1 LAEQGEEYEKLME
14 RVLARFPE
22 LSREEIEALVESK
35 LRESNLLNRVGAL
48 LLVAEELGAFRE
60 PREEARGQRA
70 YTRIGDLV
78 PGLNDVSIR
87 GVIYAID
94 KLVEVRDHKLMRLKI
109 GDRSGSVN
117 VILWD
122 ERAEEAAKLGLKIGD
137 LAAIIHGYTRERI
150 ETGEPEIHVGRNG
163 MLMKL
168 EPEPGAP
175 KPESYFMDLGE
186 ALERGRGVY
195 DIKATV
201 LEIGAERRVM
211 TKFGEATLREI
222 LLIDDEGEARLT
234 VWRAKAEELG
244 DLKPGETIYLTDVR
258 IEDGRLSLTPRSIIA
273 FRERPSPEALE
284 KVAGRRVKDVILR
297 VLDVSETAAGLRL
310 ISTDGEKIIRVIV
323 PEKLDVK
330 SGDHILVKEAA
341 QEVRRDRVRLLCKV
355 GVVEVIKPEKEIK
368 VPNRL
373 VHLREIV
380 SGERVDERDVI
391 VEGILYTKTQP
402 MSIKTRFGEAKKL
415 GFWIKEGEAAVQ
427 GVAWRDKAEELDKI
441 SEGSRIRLKWVD
453 VRMNIFDEPEINL
466 GSDTVIEVLES
477 SQEELK

>member
-22 LSREEIEALVESK
+22 LSREEVEALVESK
-35 LRESNLLNRVGAL
+35 LRESSLLNRVGAL
-48 LLVAEELGAFRE
+48 LLVAEELGAFKE
-60 PREEARGQRA
+60 SGEEARSQRA

-78 PGLNDVSIR
+78 PGLNDVSVR
-87 GVIYAID
+87 GVVYAID
-94 KLVEVRDHKLMRLKI
+94 RLIEVRDHKLMRLKL

-122 ERAEEAAKLGLKIGD
+122 ERAEEAVKLGLKLGD

-163 MLMKL
+163 MLMRL

-175 KPESYFMDLGE
+175 KPESYFMDLGA

-201 LEIGAERRVM
+201 LEIGAERRVK
-211 TKFGEATLREI
+211 TRFGEATLREI

-234 VWRAKAEELG
+234 VWREKAEELG

-258 IEDGRLSLTPRSIIA
+258 VDDGRLSLTPRSIIA
-273 FRERPSPEALE
+273 FREKPSPEALE
-284 KVAGRRVKDVILR
+284 KVAGRRVRDVILR
-297 VLDVSETAAGLRL
+297 VLDVVETAAGLRL
-310 ISTDGEKIIRVIV
+310 ISTDGERIVRVIV
-323 PEKLDVK
+323 PERLDVR

-341 QEVRRDRVRLLCKV
+341 QEIRRDRVRFLCKA
-355 GVVEVIKPEKEIK
+355 GAVELVRPEKEIEA
-368 VPNRL
+368 PSRL
-373 VHLREIV
+373 IHLKDIV

-402 MSIKTRFGEAKKL
+402 ISVKTRFGEAKKL

-427 GVAWRDKAEELDKI
+427 GVAWRNKAEELDGI

-453 VRMNIFDEPEINL
+453 IRLNIFNEPEINL
-466 GSDTVIEVLES
+466 RSDTVIEVLES
-477 SQEELK
+477 SQEELG

>member
-1 LAEQGEEYEKLME
+1 MAEQGEEYEKLME

-22 LSREEIEALVESK
+22 LSREEVEALVESK
-35 LRESNLLNRVGAL
+35 LRESSLLNRVGAL
-48 LLVAEELGAFRE
+48 LLVAEELGAFKE
-60 PREEARGQRA
+60 SGEEARGQRA

-78 PGLNDVSIR
+78 PGLNDVSVR
-87 GVIYAID
+87 GVVYAID
-94 KLVEVRDHKLMRLKI
+94 RLIKVRDHKLMRLKL

-122 ERAEEAAKLGLKIGD
+122 ERAEEAAKLGLKRGD

-163 MLMKL
+163 MLMRL

-175 KPESYFMDLGE
+175 KPESYFMDLRV

-201 LEIGAERRVM
+201 LEIGAERRVK
-211 TKFGEATLREI
+211 TRFGEATLREI

-234 VWRAKAEELG
+234 VWREKAEELG

-258 IEDGRLSLTPRSIIA
+258 VEDGRLSLTPRSIIA
-273 FRERPSPEALE
+273 FREKPSPEALE
-284 KVAGRRVKDVILR
+284 RVAGRRVRDVVLR
-297 VLDVSETAAGLRL
+297 VLDVVETAAGLRL
-310 ISTDGEKIIRVIV
+310 ISTDGERIIRVIV
-323 PEKLDVK
+323 PEKLEVK

-341 QEVRRDRVRLLCKV
+341 QEIRRDRVRFLCKA
-355 GVVEVIKPEKEIK
+355 GAVEPVRPEKEIEA
-368 VPNRL
+368 PSRL
-373 VHLREIV
+373 IHLKDIV

-402 MSIKTRFGEAKKL
+402 ITVKTRFGEAKKL

-427 GVAWRDKAEELDKI
+427 GVAWRDKAEELDGI

-453 VRMNIFDEPEINL
+453 IRLNIFNEPEINL
-466 GSDTVIEVLES
+466 RSDTVIEVLES
-477 SQEELK
+477 SQEELG

>member
-22 LSREEIEALVESK
+22 LSREEVEALVESK
-35 LRESNLLNRVGAL
+35 LRESSLLNRVGAL
-48 LLVAEELGAFRE
+48 LLVAEELGAFKE
-60 PREEARGQRA
+60 SGEEARSQRA

-78 PGLNDVSIR
+78 PGLNDVSVR
-87 GVIYAID
+87 GVVYAID
-94 KLVEVRDHKLMRLKI
+94 RLIEVRDHKLMRLKL

-122 ERAEEAAKLGLKIGD
+122 ERAEEAVKLGLKLGD

-150 ETGEPEIHVGRNG
+150 ETGEPEIHVGKNG
-163 MLMKL
+163 MLMRL

-175 KPESYFMDLGE
+175 KPESYFMDLGA

-201 LEIGAERRVM
+201 LEIGAERRVK
-211 TKFGEATLREI
+211 TRFGEATLREI

-234 VWRAKAEELG
+234 VWREKAEELG

-258 IEDGRLSLTPRSIIA
+258 VDDGRLSLTPRSIIA
-273 FRERPSPEALE
+273 FREKPSPEALE
-284 KVAGRRVKDVILR
+284 KVAGRRVRDVVLR
-297 VLDVSETAAGLRL
+297 VLDVVETAAGLRL
-310 ISTDGEKIIRVIV
+310 ISTDGERIVRVIV
-323 PEKLDVK
+323 PERLEVK

-341 QEVRRDRVRLLCKV
+341 QEIRRDRVRFLCKA
-355 GVVEVIKPEKEIK
+355 GAVELVRPEKEIEA
-368 VPNRL
+368 PSRL
-373 VHLREIV
+373 IHLKDIV

-402 MSIKTRFGEAKKL
+402 ISVKTRFGEAKKL

-427 GVAWRDKAEELDKI
+427 GVAWRDKAEELDRI

-453 VRMNIFDEPEINL
+453 IRLNIFNEPEINL
-466 GSDTVIEVLES
+466 RSDTVIEVLKS
-477 SQEELK
+477 SQEELG

>member
-22 LSREEIEALVESK
+22 LSREEVEALVESK
-35 LRESNLLNRVGAL
+35 LRESSLLNRVGAL
-48 LLVAEELGAFRE
+48 LLVAEELGAFKE
-60 PREEARGQRA
+60 SGEEARGQRA

-78 PGLNDVSIR
+78 PGLNDVSVR
-87 GVIYAID
+87 GVVYAID
-94 KLVEVRDHKLMRLKI
+94 RLIEVRDHKLMRLKL

-122 ERAEEAAKLGLKIGD
+122 ERAEEAAKLGLKLGD

-163 MLMKL
+163 MLMRL

-175 KPESYFMDLGE
+175 KPESYFMDLGA

-201 LEIGAERRVM
+201 LEIGAERRVK
-211 TKFGEATLREI
+211 TRFGEATLREI

-234 VWRAKAEELG
+234 VWREKAEELG

-258 IEDGRLSLTPRSIIA
+258 VEDGRLSLTPRSIIA
-273 FRERPSPEALE
+273 FREKPSPEALE
-284 KVAGRRVKDVILR
+284 KIAGRRVRDVALR
-297 VLDVSETAAGLRL
+297 VLDVVETAAGLRL
-310 ISTDGEKIIRVIV
+310 ISTDGERIVRVIV
-323 PEKLDVK
+323 PERLDVR

-341 QEVRRDRVRLLCKV
+341 QEIRRDRVRFLCKA
-355 GVVEVIKPEKEIK
+355 GAVELVRPEKEIK
-368 VPNRL
+368 APSRL
-373 VHLREIV
+373 IHLKDIV

-402 MSIKTRFGEAKKL
+402 ISVKTRFGEAKKL

-427 GVAWRDKAEELDKI
+427 GVAWRDKAEELDRI

-453 VRMNIFDEPEINL
+453 IRLNIFNEPEINL
-466 GSDTVIEVLES
+466 RSDTVIEVLES
-477 SQEELK
+477 SQEELG

>member
-1 LAEQGEEYEKLME
+1 MAEQGEEYEKLME

-22 LSREEIEALVESK
+22 LSREEVEALVESK
-35 LRESNLLNRVGAL
+35 LRESSLLNRVGAL
-48 LLVAEELGAFRE
+48 LLVAEELGAFKE
-60 PREEARGQRA
+60 SGEEARGQRA

-78 PGLNDVSIR
+78 PGLNDVSVR
-87 GVIYAID
+87 GVVYAID
-94 KLVEVRDHKLMRLKI
+94 RLIEVRDHKLMRLKL

-122 ERAEEAAKLGLKIGD
+122 ERAEEAAKLGLKLGD

-163 MLMKL
+163 MLMRL

-175 KPESYFMDLGE
+175 RPESYFMDLGA

-201 LEIGAERRVM
+201 LEIGAERRVK
-211 TKFGEATLREI
+211 TRFGEATLREI

-234 VWRAKAEELG
+234 VWREKAEELG

-258 IEDGRLSLTPRSIIA
+258 VEDGRLSLTPRSIIA
-273 FRERPSPEALE
+273 FREKPSPEALE
-284 KVAGRRVKDVILR
+284 KIAGRRVRDVVLR
-297 VLDVSETAAGLRL
+297 VLDVVETAAGLRL
-310 ISTDGEKIIRVIV
+310 ISTDGERIVRVIV
-323 PEKLDVK
+323 PERLDVR

-341 QEVRRDRVRLLCKV
+341 QEIRRDRVRFLCKA
-355 GVVEVIKPEKEIK
+355 GAVELVRPEKEIK
-368 VPNRL
+368 APSRL
-373 VHLREIV
+373 IHLKDIV

-402 MSIKTRFGEAKKL
+402 ISVKTRFGEAKKL

-427 GVAWRDKAEELDKI
+427 GVAWRDKAEELDRI

-453 VRMNIFDEPEINL
+453 IRLNIFNEPEINL
-466 GSDTVIEVLES
+466 RSDTVIEVLES
-477 SQEELK
+477 SQEELG

>member
-1 LAEQGEEYEKLME
+1 MAEQGEEYEKLME

-22 LSREEIEALVESK
+22 LSREEVEALVESK
-35 LRESNLLNRVGAL
+35 LRESSLLNKVGAL
-48 LLVAEELGAFRE
+48 LLVAEELGAFKERK
-60 PREEARGQRA
+60 EESHGQRA

-87 GVIYAID
+87 GVVYAID
-94 KLVEVRDHKLMRLKI
+94 RLIEVRDHKIMRLKI

-122 ERAEEAAKLGLKIGD
+122 EKAEEAAKLGLRIGD
-137 LAAIIHGYTRERI
+137 LAAVIHGYTRERI

-168 EPEPGAP
+168 EPEPGSP

-201 LEIGAERRVM
+201 LEISAERKVM
-211 TKFGEATLREI
+211 TRFGEAVLREI

-234 VWRAKAEELG
+234 VWREKAEELG

-258 IEDGRLSLTPRSIIA
+258 VEDGRLSLTPRSIIA

-284 KVAGRRVKDVILR
+284 KVAGRKVREIVLK
-297 VLDVSETAAGLRL
+297 VLDVIETATGLRI

-323 PEKLDVK
+323 PEKLSIE

-341 QEVRRDRVRLLCKV
+341 QEVRRDRIRLLCKAGAV
-355 GVVEVIKPEKEIK
+355 KLIKPEKEIET
-368 VPNRL
+368 PNRL
-373 VHLREIV
+373 IHLREIV
-380 SGERVDERDVI
+380 SGEKVDERDVI

-402 MSIKTRFGEAKKL
+402 MSIKTRFGEAKKM

-427 GVAWRDKAEELDKI
+427 GIAWRDKAEELDRI

-466 GSDTVIEVLES
+466 GSDTIIEVLKS
-477 SQEELK
+477 SQGELR

>member
-22 LSREEIEALVESK
+22 LSREEVEALVESK
-35 LRESNLLNRVGAL
+35 LRESSLLNRVGAL
-48 LLVAEELGAFRE
+48 LLVAEELGAFKE
-60 PREEARGQRA
+60 SGEEARSQRA

-78 PGLNDVSIR
+78 PGLNDVSVR
-87 GVIYAID
+87 GVVYAID
-94 KLVEVRDHKLMRLKI
+94 RLIEVRDHKLMRLKL

-122 ERAEEAAKLGLKIGD
+122 ERAEEAVKLGLKLGD

-150 ETGEPEIHVGRNG
+150 ETGEPEIHVGKNG
-163 MLMKL
+163 MLMRL

-175 KPESYFMDLGE
+175 KPESYFMDLGA

-201 LEIGAERRVM
+201 LEIGAERRVK
-211 TKFGEATLREI
+211 TRFGEATLREI

-234 VWRAKAEELG
+234 VWREKAEELG

-258 IEDGRLSLTPRSIIA
+258 VDDGRLSLTPRSIIA
-273 FRERPSPEALE
+273 FREKPSPEALE
-284 KVAGRRVKDVILR
+284 KVAGRRVRDVVLR
-297 VLDVSETAAGLRL
+297 VLDVVETAAGLRL
-310 ISTDGEKIIRVIV
+310 ISTDGERIVRVIV
-323 PEKLDVK
+323 PERLEVK

-341 QEVRRDRVRLLCKV
+341 QEIRRDRVRFLCKA
-355 GVVEVIKPEKEIK
+355 GAVELVRPEKEIEA
-368 VPNRL
+368 PSRL
-373 VHLREIV
+373 IHLKDIV

-402 MSIKTRFGEAKKL
+402 ISVKTRFGEAKKL

-427 GVAWRDKAEELDKI
+427 GVAWRDKAEELDRI

-453 VRMNIFDEPEINL
+453 IRLNIFNEPEINL
-466 GSDTVIEVLES
+466 RSDTVIEVLES
-477 SQEELK
+477 SQEELG

>member
-1 LAEQGEEYEKLME
+1 M
-14 RVLARFPE
+14 V
-22 LSREEIEALVESK
+22 
-35 LRESNLLNRVGAL
+35 
-48 LLVAEELGAFRE
+48 
-60 PREEARGQRA
+60 
-70 YTRIGDLV
+70 
-78 PGLNDVSIR
+78 
-87 GVIYAID
+87 YAID
-94 KLVEVRDHKLMRLKI
+94 RLIEVRDHKLMRLKL

-122 ERAEEAAKLGLKIGD
+122 ERAEEAAKLGLRIGD

-168 EPEPGAP
+168 EPEPGSP
-175 KPESYFMDLGE
+175 KPESYFMDLGV

-201 LEIGAERRVM
+201 LEIGAERRVK
-211 TKFGEATLREI
+211 TRFGEATLREI

-234 VWRAKAEELG
+234 VWREKAEELG

-258 IEDGRLSLTPRSIIA
+258 VEDGRLSLTPRSIIA
-273 FRERPSPEALE
+273 FREKPSPEALE
-284 KVAGRRVKDVILR
+284 KVAGRRVRDLVLR
-297 VLDVSETAAGLRL
+297 VLDVVETAAGLRL
-310 ISTDGEKIIRVIV
+310 ISTDGERIIRVIV
-323 PEKLDVK
+323 PERLDVR

-341 QEVRRDRVRLLCKV
+341 QEIRRDRVRLLCKAGAV
-355 GVVEVIKPEKEIK
+355 GLVRPEKEVKPPSRSI
-368 VPNRL
+368 
-373 VHLREIV
+373 HLKEVV

-402 MSIKTRFGEAKKL
+402 ISVKTRFGEAKKL

-427 GVAWRDKAEELDKI
+427 GVAWRDKAEELDRI

-453 VRMNIFDEPEINL
+453 IRLNIFNEPEINL
-466 GSDTVIEVLES
+466 RSDTVIEVLRS
-477 SQEELK
+477 SQEELG

>member
-1 LAEQGEEYEKLME
+1 MAEQGEEYEKLME
-14 RVLARFPE
+14 RILARFPE
-22 LSREEIEALVESK
+22 LSREEVEALVESK
-35 LRESNLLNRVGAL
+35 LRESSLLNKVGAL
-48 LLVAEELGAFRE
+48 LLVAEELGAFKE
-60 PREEARGQRA
+60 SGEEARGQRA

-78 PGLNDVSIR
+78 PGLNDVSVR
-87 GVIYAID
+87 GVVYAID
-94 KLVEVRDHKLMRLKI
+94 RLIEVRDHKLMRLKL

-122 ERAEEAAKLGLKIGD
+122 ERAEEAAKLGLKLGD

-163 MLMKL
+163 MLMRL

-175 KPESYFMDLGE
+175 KPESYFMDLGA

-201 LEIGAERRVM
+201 LEIGAERRVK
-211 TKFGEATLREI
+211 TRFGEATLREI

-234 VWRAKAEELG
+234 VWREKAEELG

-258 IEDGRLSLTPRSIIA
+258 VEDGRLSLTPRSIIA
-273 FRERPSPEALE
+273 FREKPSPEALE
-284 KVAGRRVKDVILR
+284 KVAGRRVRGVVLR
-297 VLDVSETAAGLRL
+297 VLDVVETAAGLRL
-310 ISTDGEKIIRVIV
+310 ISTDGKRIVRVIV
-323 PEKLDVK
+323 PERLDVG

-341 QEVRRDRVRLLCKV
+341 QEIRRDRIRFLCKAGAIEPV
-355 GVVEVIKPEKEIK
+355 RPEKEIEA
-368 VPNRL
+368 PNRL
-373 VHLREIV
+373 IHLKDIV

-402 MSIKTRFGEAKKL
+402 ISVKTRFGEAKKL

-427 GVAWRDKAEELDKI
+427 GVAWRDKAEELDRI

-453 VRMNIFDEPEINL
+453 IRLNIFNEPEINL
-466 GSDTVIEVLES
+466 RSDTVIEVLES
-477 SQEELK
+477 SQEELG

>member
-1 LAEQGEEYEKLME
+1 MAEQGGEYEKLME

-22 LSREEIEALVESK
+22 LSREEVEALVESK
-35 LRESNLLNRVGAL
+35 LRESNLLNKVGAL
-48 LLVAEELGAFRE
+48 LLVAEELGAFKE

-94 KLVEVRDHKLMRLKI
+94 KLIEVRDHKLMRLKI
-109 GDRSGSVN
+109 GDRSGSIN

-122 ERAEEAAKLGLKIGD
+122 ERAEEASKLGLKIGD
-137 LAAIIHGYTRERI
+137 LAAVIHGYTRERI

-175 KPESYFMDLGE
+175 KPESYFMNLGE

-201 LEIGAERRVM
+201 LEIGAERKVM
-211 TKFGEATLREI
+211 TRFGEATLREI
-222 LLIDDEGEARLT
+222 LLIDDESEARLT
-234 VWRAKAEELG
+234 VWREKAEELG

-258 IEDGRLSLTPRSIIA
+258 VEDGRLSLTPRSIIA
-273 FRERPSPEALE
+273 FREKPSPEALE
-284 KVAGRRVKDVILR
+284 KVAGRRIKEMVLK
-297 VLDVSETAAGLRL
+297 VLDVIETTAGLRI
-310 ISTDGEKIIRVIV
+310 ISTDGERIVRVIV
-323 PEKLDVK
+323 PEKLNIK
-330 SGDHILVKEAA
+330 SGDHILVKEAT
-341 QEVRRDRVRLLCKV
+341 QEVRRDRVRLLCKA
-355 GVVEVIKPEKEIK
+355 GAVEVIKPEKEIEP
-368 VPNRL
+368 PNRL
-373 VHLREIV
+373 IHLREIV
-380 SGERVDERDVI
+380 SGEKVDERDVI
-391 VEGILYTKTQP
+391 IEGILYTKTQP

-466 GSDTVIEVLES
+466 GSDTVIEVLKS
-477 SQEELK
+477 SQEELR

>member
-1 LAEQGEEYEKLME
+1 MAEQGEEYEKLME

-22 LSREEIEALVESK
+22 LSREEVEALVESK
-35 LRESNLLNRVGAL
+35 LRESSLLNRVGAL
-48 LLVAEELGAFRE
+48 LLVAEELGAFKE
-60 PREEARGQRA
+60 SGEEARSQRA

-78 PGLNDVSIR
+78 PGLNDVSVR
-87 GVIYAID
+87 GVVYAID
-94 KLVEVRDHKLMRLKI
+94 RLIEVRDHKLMRLKL

-122 ERAEEAAKLGLKIGD
+122 ERAEEAVKLGLKLGD

-163 MLMKL
+163 MLMRL

-175 KPESYFMDLGE
+175 KPESYFMDLGA

-201 LEIGAERRVM
+201 LEIGAERRVK
-211 TKFGEATLREI
+211 TRFGEATLREI

-234 VWRAKAEELG
+234 VWREKAEELG

-258 IEDGRLSLTPRSIIA
+258 VDDGRLSLTPRSIIA
-273 FRERPSPEALE
+273 FREKPSPEALE
-284 KVAGRRVKDVILR
+284 KVAGRRVRDVILR
-297 VLDVSETAAGLRL
+297 VLDVVETAAGLRL
-310 ISTDGEKIIRVIV
+310 ISTDGERIVRVIV
-323 PEKLDVK
+323 PERLDVR

-341 QEVRRDRVRLLCKV
+341 QEIRRDRVRFLCKA
-355 GVVEVIKPEKEIK
+355 GAVELVRPEKEIEA
-368 VPNRL
+368 PSRL
-373 VHLREIV
+373 IHLKDIV

-402 MSIKTRFGEAKKL
+402 ISVKTRFGEAKKL

-427 GVAWRDKAEELDKI
+427 GVAWRNKAEELDGI

-453 VRMNIFDEPEINL
+453 IRLNIFNEPEINL
-466 GSDTVIEVLES
+466 RSDTVIEVLES
-477 SQEELK
+477 SQEELG

>member
-22 LSREEIEALVESK
+22 LSREEVEALVESK
-35 LRESNLLNRVGAL
+35 LRESSLLNRVGAL
-48 LLVAEELGAFRE
+48 LLVAEELGAFKE
-60 PREEARGQRA
+60 SGEEARGQRA

-78 PGLNDVSIR
+78 PGLNDVSVR

-94 KLVEVRDHKLMRLKI
+94 RLIEVRDHKLMRLKL

-122 ERAEEAAKLGLKIGD
+122 ERAEEAAKLGLKLGD

-163 MLMKL
+163 MLMRL

-175 KPESYFMDLGE
+175 KPESYFMDLGA

-201 LEIGAERRVM
+201 LEIGAERRVK
-211 TKFGEATLREI
+211 TRFGEATLREI

-234 VWRAKAEELG
+234 VWREKAEEFG

-258 IEDGRLSLTPRSIIA
+258 VEDGRLSLTPRSIVA
-273 FRERPSPEALE
+273 FREKPSPEALE
-284 KVAGRRVKDVILR
+284 KIAGRRVRDVILR
-297 VLDVSETAAGLRL
+297 VLDVVETAAGLRL
-310 ISTDGEKIIRVIV
+310 ISTDGERIIRVIV
-323 PEKLDVK
+323 PERLEVK
-330 SGDHILVKEAA
+330 SGDHILVKEAT
-341 QEVRRDRVRLLCKV
+341 QEIRRDRVRFLCKA
-355 GVVEVIKPEKEIK
+355 GAVEPVRPEKEIEA
-368 VPNRL
+368 PSRL
-373 VHLREIV
+373 IHLKDIV

-402 MSIKTRFGEAKKL
+402 ISVKTRFGEAKKL

-427 GVAWRDKAEELDKI
+427 GVAWRDKAEELDGI
-441 SEGSRIRLKWVD
+441 SEGSRVRLKWVD
-453 VRMNIFDEPEINL
+453 IRLNIFNEPEINL
-466 GSDTVIEVLES
+466 RSDTVIEVLES
-477 SQEELK
+477 SQEELG